1 MQICRSARR
10 WGPSDSE
17 RRDRCSAV
25 ELVKEEVRKAGRR
38 NEEGVADATVVGGE
52 AAEDKDGPA
61 RERKKG

>member
-1 MQICRSARR
+1 M
-10 WGPSDSE
+10 
-17 RRDRCSAV
+17 
-25 ELVKEEVRKAGRR
+25 KEEVRKAGRR